1 MINIEIYD
9 CTLREGEQAAGA
21 SFNLQKRV
29 ELFKLLDNLGI
40 EYIEVGWPVASK
52 EIMDSFEM
60 CNKVRKNAKIVA
72 FGSTSR
78 IRNAEKDK
86 NLRSLIESGSDYAC
100 IFGKTNLAHVEKQL
114 GITPEENLERIRES
128 VGFLAGKMKGVFY
141 DAEHFFDS
149 FKENEEY
156 ALETLVNAYHAG
168 AERLVLCDTNGG
180 TLPNEAEKIV
190 KTVKKSLSKV
200 GAYGRLGVHFHDDCG
215 LALANTLVSLPNVI
229 QVQGTINGI
238 GERTGGLNLGTFL
251 PIYQEKLGG
260 NLEIKLKNLKHVNEE
275 SFHLAGLDIPESRPF
290 VGNTA
295 FAHKGGTHIDA
306 TLKGASYEHIN
317 PESVGNRRVF
327 VMNTLGGM
335 SNVVAIASSFG
346 YALDKKDPR
355 VKKKAEELFRE
366 LKDYET
372 RGYRMGMLP
381 AEQFLLVEK
390 YFGNLETFIE
400 VEQFKVNTEKKNGK
414 EKSNFYMSAKID
426 GRKVRTDES
435 VNGGPID
442 AAYKTMRKSLSRFY
456 PMADNLALVDFH
468 VGIANRRSEESHV
481 RTEITFKDGEEFSTV
496 GVDKNIIASG
506 VEAIVKGFNYY
517 LNRIYRVKYKR
528 HRGEI

>member
-1 MINIEIYD
+1 M
-9 CTLREGEQAAGA
+9 
-21 SFNLQKRV
+21 
-29 ELFKLLDNLGI
+29 
-40 EYIEVGWPVASK
+40 
-52 EIMDSFEM
+52 
-60 CNKVRKNAKIVA
+60 
-72 FGSTSR
+72 
-78 IRNAEKDK
+78 
-86 NLRSLIESGSDYAC
+86 
-100 IFGKTNLAHVEKQL
+100 
-114 GITPEENLERIRES
+114 
-128 VGFLAGKMKGVFY
+128 
-141 DAEHFFDS
+141 
-149 FKENEEY
+149 
-156 ALETLVNAYHAG
+156 
-168 AERLVLCDTNGG
+168 
-180 TLPNEAEKIV
+180 
-190 KTVKKSLSKV
+190 
-200 GAYGRLGVHFHDDCG
+200 
-215 LALANTLVSLPNVI
+215 
-229 QVQGTINGI
+229 
-238 GERTGGLNLGTFL
+238 
-251 PIYQEKLGG
+251 
-260 NLEIKLKNLKHVNEE
+260 
-275 SFHLAGLDIPESRPF
+275 
-290 VGNTA
+290 
-295 FAHKGGTHIDA
+295 
-306 TLKGASYEHIN
+306 
-317 PESVGNRRVF
+317 
-327 VMNTLGGM
+327 
-335 SNVVAIASSFG
+335 
-346 YALDKKDPR
+346 
-355 VKKKAEELFRE
+355 KKKAEELFRE